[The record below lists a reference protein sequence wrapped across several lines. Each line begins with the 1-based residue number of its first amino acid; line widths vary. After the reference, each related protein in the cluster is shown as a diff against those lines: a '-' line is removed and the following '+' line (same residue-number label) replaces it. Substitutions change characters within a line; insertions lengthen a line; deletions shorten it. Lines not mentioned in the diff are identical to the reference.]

1 MSKRLPDLISDRL
14 TTWGEGEKPA
24 PVAELARRYNAR
36 AAEVDEGLTVT
47 EQAVHH
53 WASGA
58 RTPGDRSKGILIDV
72 LALTDAEIAALF
84 RQPAGGEAA

>member
-36 AAEVDEGLTVT
+36 AVEVDPGLAVT

-53 WASGA
+53 WAAGA
-58 RTPGDRSKGILIDV
+58 RTPGDRSKGILIEV
-72 LALTDAEIAALF
+72 LGLTPDEVVALF
-84 RQPAGGEAA
+84 QPRAGGEAA